1 MSILSSLLGITK
13 SQPAQVIPAAVTEPK
28 IAEEIAPFLKD
39 ILGKGQALYKQRT
52 EEGFVPY
59 EGQTLADVT
68 AQQQAAQE
76 GIAGLVGT
84 QAPAFEEARGLVRGI
99 SERPTAE
106 ALEEYMSPYQ
116 QAVIDVEKR
125 QAQEAF
131 ERETLP
137 KIRQAQIGA
146 GAFGGTRGTMLEA
159 QTLADQARLL
169 ADIQTKGQQQAF
181 QSAQEAFR
189 QQKAREAQA
198 AEGLTGLAT
207 GQFGAQTKELGALE
221 AVGRE
226 QQQRQQQ
233 LLDEAYQRFL
243 QERSF
248 PEQQLGQYQAL
259 VAGTPISQGNVTYQQ
274 AKFQPSPLSQA
285 LGTVATGLGTYE
297 GAKNVGLFSKEGG
310 GIKEG
315 LASLPV
321 VKRADAGILID
332 TEAQRKRPE
341 DEKISR
347 PRSLV
352 VNDKSIGERGSG
364 RFKQIFGT
372 IDREEGEQSQGEN
385 LADSFKSFLSSLGIN
400 VSKPK
405 DNKLDQ
411 QPVSNLTV
419 QQQPIVNQTTPNNVP
434 PGLTADGEFG
444 GKSDYVDPRALDD
457 TIASQV
463 KPDEEEVKDDSIKI
477 PSEQDALKLMSG
489 NISKFA
495 SALKTRQDA
504 ALKNINASKDALRAQ
519 AKVDFLMGLGRGLT
533 KGSGTGGG
541 FLADLTTGGQEAM
554 ASIKDFQK
562 DIMTLNK
569 EELAVLDKNVKDQF
583 DLETQ
588 RINLAFKQGE
598 LTRAE
603 RDYKLKER
611 QVAAQELSAGLTR
624 ANKSLT
630 TALAIASDDK
640 LTSGQKR
647 QFLDDALANNQIT
660 IEHYRIALSGSSNVN
675 NNTGDASGLGETVT
689 ITNPQQSGQ

>member
-13 SQPAQVIPAAVTEPK
+13 SQPAQVIPAAITEPK

-76 GIAGLVGT
+76 GVAGLVGT
-84 QAPAFEEARGLVRGI
+84 QAPVFEEAKGLVRGI
-99 SERPTAE
+99 AERPTAE

-169 ADIQTKGQQQAF
+169 ADIQTRGQQQAF
-181 QSAQEAFR
+181 QSAQDAFR

-198 AEGLTGLAT
+198 GEGLAGLAT
-207 GQFGAQTKELGALE
+207 GQFGAQTRELGALE

-243 QERSF
+243 QEREF

-259 VAGTPISQGNVTYQQ
+259 VAGTPISQGSTQYQQ

-285 LGTVATGLGTYE
+285 LGTAATALGTYE

-310 GIKEG
+310 GISKG

-321 VKRADAGILID
+321 VKRADAGIIID
-332 TEAQRKRPE
+332 TEAQRK
-341 DEKISR
+341 R

-352 VNDKSIGERGSG
+352 VNDKSIGERGSD

-411 QPVSNLTV
+411 QPVSNITV

-444 GKSDYVDPRALDD
+444 GKSDYVDPRGLDD

-463 KPDEEEVKDDSIKI
+463 KTDEPKPEVKDDSIKI

-504 ALKNINASKDALRAQ
+504 ALKNINASKDALKAQ

-533 KGSGTGGG
+533 QGSGTGGG
-541 FLADLTTGGQEAM
+541 FFADLATGGQEAM

-588 RINLAFKQGE
+588 RINLAFKNGQLSRE
-598 LTRAE
+598 E

-630 TALAIASDDK
+630 TALAIASDDT
-640 LTSGQKR
+640 LTSVQKR

-660 IEHYRIALSGSSNVN
+660 TEHYRIALSGSSNVN